1 MQWNTQK
8 TAPETMWRGA
18 VATDQ
23 NFAYFTPAGLSTV
36 YRYILRSDE
45 WMKLPQC
52 PYANPGP
59 VVVDDV
65 LTTIGGGSEKSRCTN
80 KLFGLQHNQ
89 WSENFPPMIT
99 ARYRAAC
106 ISALQ
111 TAMNIIVIGG
121 TNDHRRWTTT
131 VEVLNVHNQS
141 WHTLPS
147 LPKPHLY
154 PTATHCGDQ
163 LYVFGHN
170 GSTYSLKF
178 LSLKIK

>member
-1 MQWNTQK
+1 
-8 TAPETMWRGA
+8 
-18 VATDQ
+18 
-23 NFAYFTPAGLSTV
+23 
-36 YRYILRSDE
+36 
-45 WMKLPQC
+45 MKLPQC
-52 PYANPGP
+52 PYATPGL

-89 WSENFPPMIT
+89 WSEYFPPMIT

-121 TNDHRRWTTT
+121 KNDHRRWTTK

-141 WHTLPS
+141 WHILPS

-154 PTATHCGDQ
+154 PKATHCGDQ

-170 GSTYSLKF
+170 SSTYSLKF

>member
-36 YRYILRSDE
+36 YRYTLRSDE

-52 PYANPGP
+52 PYANPGL

-89 WSENFPPMIT
+89 WSQNFSPMIT
-99 ARYRAAC
+99 AHYRAAC

-121 TNDHRRWTTT
+121 K
-131 VEVLNVHNQS
+131 E
-141 WHTLPS
+141 
-147 LPKPHLY
+147 
-154 PTATHCGDQ
+154 GGQ
-163 LYVFGHN
+163 LQW
-170 GSTYSLKF
+170 KF
-178 LSLKIK
+178 